1 MNHAAE
7 VGRRQF
13 LGGAL
18 AAASGVLLHARGGQ
32 GVAAKIEVLPD
43 ETIGTI
49 NPDIYGHFVEHLGG
63 VVYDGI
69 WVGEGSKIPN
79 TNGVRAALVEHLRRA
94 APSVIRYPGG
104 CFADSYDWRDGVGP
118 RARRPRRTNFWG
130 PVESNQFGT
139 NEFVRFCKLVGAQPY
154 LAANLRGLPAQSFYE
169 WVDYCNSPAG
179 ATSLGE
185 LRAAGEAG
193 SREPFGVRFWG
204 VGNESWGCGGN
215 FTPDEYAMEFRRYTA
230 AVPGYAM
237 SLRYIA
243 AGPGSGDL
251 AWTRGF
257 FAKMAEKG
265 AASFNSLYGW
275 GLHHY
280 SWNAS
285 RGTSHDWDAAKGDA
299 VNFNL
304 EEWYELL
311 READH
316 VDRHMREHWAAMGEF
331 DREHRT
337 KLCVDEWGAWYRPG
351 TEVHPT
357 HQLGQMPTLRD
368 ALITG
373 ITLDAFNRHADKVV
387 MGNVAQL
394 VNCLH
399 ALFLAHEERF
409 VTTPVFH
416 VFEMYAAH
424 QGARSVRA
432 VFDAPEVGVT
442 RLGKPATFWGL
453 NGSASLRDRVLTL
466 TVVNPHASE
475 PREAEITVRGAQV
488 RAAEARVV
496 TARDLRAH
504 NTFAEPG
511 RVVAR
516 DEEVRGAGGRASLVH
531 RFAPAS
537 VTRLRLSL

>member
-1 MNHAAE
+1 MADN
-7 VGRRQF
+7 GRRRF

-18 AAASGVLLHARGGQ
+18 AAGACAVSARGRQ
-32 GVAAKIEVLPD
+32 GVKARIEVLPD
-43 ETIGTI
+43 EVVGVI

-69 WVGEGSKIPN
+69 WVGEGSKVPN
-79 TNGVRAALVEHLRRA
+79 AGGVRAALVEHLRRVR
-94 APSVIRYPGG
+94 PPVIRYPGG

-130 PVESNQFGT
+130 PSEPNQFGT
-139 NEFVRFCKLVGAQPY
+139 NEFMHFCRLVGAQPY
-154 LAANLRGLPAQSFYE
+154 LAVNLRGLPAQSFYE

-179 ATSLGE
+179 ATTLAD
-185 LRAAGEAG
+185 LRAGGEAG

-230 AVPGYAM
+230 AVPGYGLG
-237 SLRYIA
+237 LRFIA

-257 FAKMAEKG
+257 FSKMAEKG
-265 AASFNSLYGW
+265 GSFGSLYGW

-285 RGTSHDWDAAKGDA
+285 RGASDDWEKAKGDA
-299 VNFNL
+299 LDFNL

-311 READH
+311 READK
-316 VDRHMREHWAAMGEF
+316 VERHIREHWAVMGEF
-331 DREHRT
+331 DREHRV
-337 KLCVDEWGAWYRPG
+337 KLCVDEWGAWYKPG
-351 TEVHPT
+351 TEAHPT
-357 HQLGQMPTLRD
+357 HQLGQTPTLRD

-373 ITLDAFNRHADKVV
+373 ITLDAFNRHADKVL

-399 ALFLAHEERF
+399 ALFLAHEEEF
-409 VTTPVFH
+409 VVTPNFH
-416 VFEMYAAH
+416 VFEMYAPH
-424 QGARSVRA
+424 QGARAVRA
-432 VFDAPEVGVT
+432 VFDAPEVAVT
-442 RLGKPATFWGL
+442 RLGKPDSFWGL
-453 NGSASLRDRVLTL
+453 NGSASLRERTLTL
-466 TVVNPHASE
+466 TVVNPHAVE
-475 PREAEITVRGAQV
+475 PREAEVVVRGASV
-488 RAAEARVV
+488 RAAAARVL
-496 TARDLRAH
+496 ASADLRAH
-504 NTFAEPG
+504 NTFRNPRGLEP
-511 RVVAR
+511 R
-516 DEEVRGAGGRASLVH
+516 DERVAAAGGRAPLVY

-537 VTRLRLSL
+537 VTRLQLSL